1 MKLGKLTLSLFAA
14 AIVSTICFAEI
25 KTIKDD
31 SIGIRK
37 DNLFSE
43 DKVVG
48 DETKYKTD
56 PAGGS
61 TKIKRAFEN
70 APPMIPHD
78 TEGMLP
84 ITIDNNM
91 CTSCHDPMVAES
103 MGATPIPK
111 SHFTSFREAVGID
124 SKGELER
131 DGKEVVNSS
140 DLKPIIKPL
149 DHLSN
154 ARFNCSAC
162 HAPQS
167 DSANVPK
174 NNFSPEFRSSDLND
188 KSNLM
193 DTITE
198 GVK

>member
-1 MKLGKLTLSLFAA
+1 MKLKKLALSLVAIATLFTFAYA
-14 AIVSTICFAEI
+14 ANKS
-25 KTIKDD
+25 IKDD
-31 SIGIRK
+31 TLGIRQ

-43 DKVVG
+43 DKVVS
-48 DETKYKTD
+48 DETKYATE
-56 PAGGS
+56 PAGTS

-84 ITIDNNM
+84 ITIDNNQ

-111 SHFTSFREAVGID
+111 SHFTSFRPETILTKDGVMLQEGKHLDNTSDI
-124 SKGELER
+124 KGVE
-131 DGKEVVNSS
+131 
-140 DLKPIIKPL
+140 KPL
-149 DHLSN
+149 ETLAG
-154 ARFNCSAC
+154 ARFNCSQC

-167 DSANVPK
+167 EGTDAPK
-174 NNFSPEFRSSDLND
+174 NNFAPEFRSEGLNG
-188 KSNLM
+188 KSNLI
-193 DTITE
+193 DTINE

>member
-1 MKLGKLTLSLFAA
+1 MKLGKLTLSLFVA
-14 AIVSTICFAEI
+14 AIVTTISFAAT

-31 SIGIRK
+31 SIGLRQ
-37 DNLFSE
+37 DTLFSE
-43 DKVVG
+43 DKVVS
-48 DETKYKTD
+48 DETKYGTD

-84 ITIDNNM
+84 ITIDNNQ
-91 CTSCHDPMVAES
+91 CTACHDPAVAES

-111 SHFTSFREAVGID
+111 SHFTSFREAVAIAKDGN
-124 SKGELER
+124 LER
-131 DGKEVVNSS
+131 DGKEVANSS

-167 DSANVPK
+167 NSVNVPK
-174 NNFSPEFRSSDLND
+174 NNFAPEFRSSDLND
-188 KSNLM
+188 KSNLI
-193 DTITE
+193 DVVTE

>member
-84 ITIDNNM
+84 ITIDNNQ
-91 CTSCHDPMVAES
+91 CTMCHDPMVAES

-111 SHFTSFREAVGID
+111 SHFTSFREAVSID

>member
-1 MKLGKLTLSLFAA
+1 MKLAKITLGLVTITTLFTFAYAA
-14 AIVSTICFAEI
+14 T
-25 KTIKDD
+25 KTIKDE
-31 SIGIRK
+31 SIGLRQ
-37 DNLFSE
+37 DNLLSE

-48 DETKYKTD
+48 DEAKYRTD
-56 PAGGS
+56 PAGTS

-84 ITIDNNM
+84 ITIENNQ
-91 CTSCHDPMVAES
+91 CISCHDPMVAES
-103 MGATPIPK
+103 MGATPLPK
-111 SHFTSFREAVGID
+111 SHFTSFRENVTID
-124 SKGELER
+124 KQGELER
-131 DGKEVVNSS
+131 DGKIVANSS
-140 DLKPIIKPL
+140 DLKTIIKPL

-167 DSANVPK
+167 DSKIVPK
-174 NNFSPEFRSSDLND
+174 NNFQSDFRSIELNG
-188 KSNLM
+188 KSNLI
-193 DTITE
+193 DTVNE

>member
-1 MKLGKLTLSLFAA
+1 MKFAKIALSIFAITSIFAA
-14 AIVSTICFAEI
+14 GVNAAQ
-25 KTIKDD
+25 TIKDD
-31 SIGIRK
+31 SIGLRQESLL
-37 DNLFSE
+37 DEN
-43 DKVVG
+43 KVVG
-48 DETKYKTD
+48 DETKYSTA
-56 PAGGS
+56 PAGTS
-61 TKIKRAFEN
+61 TKIERAFEN

-84 ITIDNNM
+84 ITIDNNQ
-91 CTSCHDPMVAES
+91 CTMCHDPALAES

-111 SHFTSFREAVGID
+111 SHFTNFREEVKID

-131 DGKEVVNSS
+131 DGKILANGS
-140 DLKPIIKPL
+140 DLKTIVKPL

-167 DSANVPK
+167 ESENVPA
-174 NNFSPEFRSSDLND
+174 NNFVPEFRSSDLNSI
-188 KSNLM
+188 SNLM
-193 DTITE
+193 DTVNE

>member
-1 MKLGKLTLSLFAA
+1 MKLRKIALSLVAVTTLFTFAYA
-14 AIVSTICFAEI
+14 ANKS
-25 KTIKDD
+25 IKDD
-31 SIGIRK
+31 SIGIRT

-43 DKVVG
+43 EKVVG
-48 DETKYKTD
+48 DKTQYSTD
-56 PAGGS
+56 VAGTS
-61 TKIKRAFEN
+61 TKINRAFEN

-84 ITIDNNM
+84 ITIDNNQ
-91 CTSCHDPMVAES
+91 CTACHDPAVAES

-111 SHFTSFREAVGID
+111 SHFTSFREAVAIAKDGNI
-124 SKGELER
+124 ER
-131 DGKEVVNSS
+131 DGKEVANSS

-167 DSANVPK
+167 NSVNVPK
-174 NNFSPEFRSSDLND
+174 NNFAPEFRSSDLND
-188 KSNLM
+188 KSNLI
-193 DTITE
+193 DVVTE

>member
-1 MKLGKLTLSLFAA
+1 MKLKKLALSLVAIATLFTFAYA
-14 AIVSTICFAEI
+14 ANKS
-25 KTIKDD
+25 IKDE
-31 SIGIRK
+31 SLGIRQ

-43 DKVVG
+43 DKVVS
-48 DETKYKTD
+48 DETKYATE
-56 PAGGS
+56 PAGTS

-84 ITIDNNM
+84 ITIDNNQ

-111 SHFTSFREAVGID
+111 SHFTSFREDVNID
-124 SKGELER
+124 KKGELQR
-131 DGKEVVNSS
+131 DGKVVANSS
-140 DLKPIIKPL
+140 DLKTIIKPL

-167 DSANVPK
+167 DSKIIPK
-174 NNFSPEFRSSDLND
+174 NNFQTEFRSSDLND
-188 KSNLM
+188 KSNLI
-193 DTITE
+193 DTINE

>member
-1 MKLGKLTLSLFAA
+1 MKLRKLALSLVAITTLFTFAYA
-14 AIVSTICFAEI
+14 ANKS
-25 KTIKDD
+25 IKDD
-31 SIGIRK
+31 SIGIRT

-48 DETKYKTD
+48 DKTQYSTD
-56 PAGGS
+56 AAGTS
-61 TKIKRAFEN
+61 TKIARAFEN

-84 ITIDNNM
+84 ITIDNNQ
-91 CTSCHDPMVAES
+91 CISCHDPMVAPS
-103 MGATPIPK
+103 MGATPLPK
-111 SHFTSFREAVGID
+111 SHFTNFREDVFID
-124 SKGELER
+124 KKGELER
-131 DGKEVVNSS
+131 DGKVVANSS

-154 ARFNCSAC
+154 SRFNCSAC

-167 DSANVPK
+167 DSKIVPK
-174 NNFSPEFRSSDLND
+174 NNFTPDFRGTDLNS

-193 DTITE
+193 DNVTE